1 MAERPII
8 YKCTNY
14 QECLTGYRGEDIEV
28 YPHMAAVC
36 PECGSALA
44 PVRKPTPAYVSH
56 LINLAIISAIS
67 GALWL
72 AWPRLSALWKS
83 PEPAPKVLPLAK

>member
-28 YPHMAAVC
+28 YPEMAAVC
-36 PECGSALA
+36 PECGGALT
-44 PVRKPTPAYVSH
+44 PVRKQTPAYVAH
-56 LINLAIISAIS
+56 LINLAIVGAIA
-67 GALWL
+67 GTLWF
-72 AWPRLSALWKS
+72 AWPWISSMWKR
-83 PEPAPKVLPLAK
+83 